1 MRMRVLVIGAA
12 LAFAGACAH
21 GSSRSDT
28 VSDDVLAR
36 VPPDRMAEVNQAR
49 ADVNKAKD
57 TVARENLRLS
67 QAKKYVDV
75 ANNEVKIAED
85 QLNRDKSAQDA
96 ASYAR
101 NNQAAT
107 ESQSAMGLARQR
119 DQVAQAHVKAANDLV
134 AYAQTRVNAAQKAVD
149 LANARLEQ
157 SKFKAV
163 QASGDPAA
171 KDIDGDAIAKRVED
185 TRVGLEQERNNVS
198 QAKANAA
205 ASRSSWVALRDQL
218 PADQRFGVGG
228 SGTAS
233 DTGANLS
240 GQSGT
245 NKNQSGHENYDI
257 DTRNTEPNKGPTSN
271 NPAVYDDKD
280 LFNGL

>member
-1 MRMRVLVIGAA
+1 MRMRVLAIGAA

-21 GSSRSDT
+21 GSARSDT

-49 ADVNKAKD
+49 TDVNKAKD
-57 TVARENLRLS
+57 TLARENLRLN

-75 ANNEVKIAED
+75 ANNEVKVSQD
-85 QLNRDKSAQDA
+85 QESRDKAAQDA

-101 NNQAAT
+101 NDQAAT
-107 ESQSAMGLARQR
+107 QSQSAMGLARQR
-119 DQVAQAHVKAANDLV
+119 EQVAQAHVKAANDLV
-134 AYAQTRVNAAQKAVD
+134 AYAQERVNAAQKAVD
-149 LANARLEQ
+149 LSNARLEEA
-157 SKFKAV
+157 KFKAV

-171 KDIDGDAIAKRVED
+171 KNIDGDAIAKHVED
-185 TRVGLEQERNNVS
+185 SRVALEQERSKVS
-198 QAKANAA
+198 SAKANAS

-228 SGTAS
+228 SGSGTA
-233 DTGANLS
+233 ANLS

-245 NKNQSGHENYDI
+245 NQTKSGHENYDI
-257 DTRNTEPNKGPTSN
+257 DTRNTDPNKGPMSN
-271 NPAVYDDKD
+271 NPSVYDDKD
-280 LFNGL
+280 LFNPL